1 MGIKCFLSGL
11 FVHGG
16 VVGFR
21 ASTLE
26 WPRCT
31 RLLCRFVR
39 ENAPGLRF
47 TTVGLFRNMKADAHV
62 DSNNSRTEPNF
73 GLEGGGFGSRVK
85 GEANGGKLGASC
97 SKGMW

>member
-16 VVGFR
+16 FVGFR

-73 GLEGGGFGSRVK
+73 GLEGGALDRG
-85 GEANGGKLGASC
+85 
-97 SKGMW
+97 